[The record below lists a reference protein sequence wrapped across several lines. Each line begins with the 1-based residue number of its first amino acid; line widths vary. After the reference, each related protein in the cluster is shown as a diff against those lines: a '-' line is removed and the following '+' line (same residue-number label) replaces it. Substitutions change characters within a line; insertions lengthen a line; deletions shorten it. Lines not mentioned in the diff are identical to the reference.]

1 MKILITGSN
10 GVIGKEIAQRLKKN
24 KKNKLTLLGKKK
36 DLTKQIN
43 LNLKPELVIHCAAKH
58 PFSKKGVNMRNIYST
73 NMKITK
79 NIIKFCNENGVKKVI
94 YLSAILV
101 YGLIKK
107 KIVSESQ
114 TPINPNLYGKSKF
127 LSEKLFCK
135 KNNKFKTIC
144 LRIPGVFTLDLTKD
158 HPLIIKILKKII
170 KNKDIHIYNYNKKFN
185 NICDSE
191 EIVKFINIIL
201 KNKNIQNGIYNFSSS
216 RPIRFIQVI
225 KLMKKIFN
233 SHSRII
239 NKKIDKKS
247 FIISNKKIKNDFN
260 LKISTTKNIVTRC
273 CQQILK
279 KNIYL
284 SNLS

>member
-58 PFSKKGVNMRNIYST
+58 PFSKKGGNMRNIYST

-107 KIVSESQ
+107 K
-114 TPINPNLYGKSKF
+114 L
-127 LSEKLFCK
+127 
-135 KNNKFKTIC
+135 
-144 LRIPGVFTLDLTKD
+144 
-158 HPLIIKILKKII
+158 
-170 KNKDIHIYNYNKKFN
+170 
-185 NICDSE
+185 
-191 EIVKFINIIL
+191 
-201 KNKNIQNGIYNFSSS
+201 
-216 RPIRFIQVI
+216 
-225 KLMKKIFN
+225 
-233 SHSRII
+233 
-239 NKKIDKKS
+239 
-247 FIISNKKIKNDFN
+247 
-260 LKISTTKNIVTRC
+260 
-273 CQQILK
+273 CQKVRHL
-279 KNIYL
+279 
-284 SNLS
+284 

>member
-1 MKILITGSN
+1 MK
-10 GVIGKEIAQRLKKN
+10 
-24 KKNKLTLLGKKK
+24 
-36 DLTKQIN
+36 
-43 LNLKPELVIHCAAKH
+43 
-58 PFSKKGVNMRNIYST
+58 NIYST

-79 NIIKFCNENGVKKVI
+79 NIIKFCNENSVEKVI

-101 YGLIKK
+101 YGLITK
-107 KIVSESQ
+107 KIISENQ
-114 TPINPNLYGKSKF
+114 RPIKSNLYGKSKF

-135 KNNKFKTIC
+135 KNNRFKTIC

-185 NICDSE
+185 NICDTE

-201 KNKNIQNGIYNFSSS
+201 KKKNIQSGIYNFSSS
-216 RPIRFIQVI
+216 KPIRFIQVI
-225 KLMKKIFN
+225 NLMKKIFN
-233 SHSRII
+233 SHSRVI

-260 LKISTTKNIVTRC
+260 LKISTTKNIITRC

-284 SNLS
+284 SNLN